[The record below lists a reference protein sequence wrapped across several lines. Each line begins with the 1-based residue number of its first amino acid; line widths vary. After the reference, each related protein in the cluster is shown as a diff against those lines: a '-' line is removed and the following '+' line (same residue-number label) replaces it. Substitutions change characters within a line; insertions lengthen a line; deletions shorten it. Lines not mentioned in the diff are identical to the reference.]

1 MQQTQTTQKKR
12 EIGIIWQFDA
22 GKAQQP
28 DRIKLEAEIMAA
40 GNAMYRKF
48 GRLPYKAVIN
58 SKHLELAVDKQIG
71 TMVVEYA
78 FHIAP
83 NCVHVY

>member
-1 MQQTQTTQKKR
+1 MERMQTTQKKR
-12 EIGIIWQFDA
+12 EVGIIWQFDT
-22 GKAQQP
+22 GKAQP

-48 GRLPYKAVIN
+48 GRLPYKAVVN
-58 SKHLELAVDKQIG
+58 SKHLELAVDKNIG
-71 TMVVEYA
+71 TMAVEYA
-78 FHIAP
+78 QHIAP